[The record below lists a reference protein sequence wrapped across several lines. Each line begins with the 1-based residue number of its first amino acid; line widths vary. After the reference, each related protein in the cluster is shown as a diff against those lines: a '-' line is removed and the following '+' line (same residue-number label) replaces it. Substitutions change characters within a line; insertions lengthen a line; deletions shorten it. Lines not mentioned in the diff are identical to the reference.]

1 MYLNKY
7 VFVKLESC
15 INLESRTHWVWE
27 SLAVLSDQ
35 LNVMFKSEQ
44 RNIEWF
50 LLKSLLL
57 KPVRVVNATETL
69 VSGENTKNKKMNWQC
84 NHNSKAYVG

>member
-1 MYLNKY
+1 
-7 VFVKLESC
+7 
-15 INLESRTHWVWE
+15 
-27 SLAVLSDQ
+27 
-35 LNVMFKSEQ
+35 MFKSEQ